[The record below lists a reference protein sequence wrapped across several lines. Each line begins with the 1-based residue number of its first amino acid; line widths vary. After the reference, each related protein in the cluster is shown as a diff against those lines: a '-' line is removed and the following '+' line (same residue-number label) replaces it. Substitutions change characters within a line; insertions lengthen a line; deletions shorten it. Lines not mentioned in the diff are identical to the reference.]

1 MIIFPE
7 CFYKRFML
15 IQKYQFF
22 VCCHVDEIIFV
33 RFQTNFLQHVEQNIV
48 WNFCFENLIKHRYKK

>member
-1 MIIFPE
+1 MIIFTYGFNK
-7 CFYKRFML
+7 CFML

-22 VCCHVDEIIFV
+22 VCGHVDEIVFV
-33 RFQTNFLQHVEQNIV
+33 RFQTNGLQHVEQNIV